1 MAAGVSHVRVIPGGH
16 FATAVT
22 KPRNVVGPRAPSIPR
37 MWSTSAGTPPERVAA
52 ESLLKRDP
60 SRPRRVTP
68 ARATMVALG
77 LSDATAVSVVLSA
90 PFWRPH
96 SSPPQAVAFAALV
109 VLVLALSGYYH
120 PRITLS
126 VARDARRLLA
136 TAVGTATV
144 LSLCEGGRTSTW
156 AAQVIT
162 LTGAMMAGRLVAY
175 WIIRAWRYRGHGHE
189 RALIIG
195 AGEVAVRLAD
205 VLQHHPEYGLRPVG
219 FLDNV
224 ASAGLPFPVLGKVD
238 NLAAVLAER
247 RVDRV
252 VIAFGVTRESEMIDV
267 LRHCEDA
274 SVDIHVLPRLFEMG
288 FAVHNQN
295 VDDVWGTPLLR
306 LPRNSLRTYPSAV
319 KRALDVAVSGL
330 GLAVL
335 APVYVA
341 LAIAVKLSSPG
352 PIHFRQERVGVR
364 GEVMH
369 VLKFRTMR
377 MSATSDTDWS
387 ATERATPV
395 GRIMRRFSLDEL
407 PQLWNILSGGM
418 SLVGP
423 RPERPYFVEQFKT
436 AIPRYDH
443 RHRVRV
449 GLTGLAQING
459 LRGDTSIAERAR
471 FDNQYIENWSLWRDV
486 VILAQTVLAVLK
498 HARRDH

>member
-1 MAAGVSHVRVIPGGH
+1 MA
-16 FATAVT
+16 
-22 KPRNVVGPRAPSIPR
+22 
-37 MWSTSAGTPPERVAA
+37 
-52 ESLLKRDP
+52 
-60 SRPRRVTP
+60 
-68 ARATMVALG
+68 ALG
-77 LSDATAVSVVLSA
+77 LSDAAAVSVVLSA
-90 PFWRPH
+90 PFWHPH
-96 SSPPQAVAFAALV
+96 SAPAQVVAFAALV
-109 VLVLALSGYYH
+109 VAVLAVSGYYH

-126 VARDARRLLA
+126 VARDSRRLLA
-136 TAVGTATV
+136 TAAGTATV
-144 LSLCEGGRTSTW
+144 LSLLEGGRTSTW

-162 LTGAMMAGRLVAY
+162 LTGAMMGGRLGAY
-175 WIIRAWRYRGHGHE
+175 WLIRTWRGRGHGHE
-189 RALIIG
+189 RTLIVG

-205 VLQHHPEYGLRPVG
+205 ALQHHPEYGLHPVG

-224 ASAGLPFPVLGKVD
+224 ASAGMPFPVLGKVHD
-238 NLAAVLAER
+238 LAAVLAEQ

-306 LPRNSLRTYPSAV
+306 LPRNSLRTYPSAA
-319 KRALDVAVSGL
+319 KRALDIAVAGV
-330 GLAVL
+330 GLAIL
-335 APVYVA
+335 SPVYLA
-341 LAIAVKLSSPG
+341 LAAAVKLSSAG
-352 PIHFRQERVGVR
+352 PIHFRQERVGMR
-364 GEVMH
+364 GEVVF

-387 ATERATPV
+387 PMDRATRV
-395 GRIMRRFSLDEL
+395 GQIMRRFSLDEL
-407 PQLWNILSGGM
+407 PQLWNVLSGAM

-471 FDNQYIENWSLWRDV
+471 FDNQYIENWSLWRDIM
-486 VILAQTVLAVLK
+486 ILAQTVVAVLK
-498 HARRDH
+498 HAKRDR